1 MRKEGKGKEENSR
14 QSLLKTKGRERQ
26 RQRKREGEKTWEKHK
41 RTQRKLRKLSREQ
54 VPCWQRGGSKSS
66 AAEHFDKSS
75 SSRRTWT
82 EVVFHRD
89 EQDVI

>member
-1 MRKEGKGKEENSR
+1 MGEAKKE
-14 QSLLKTKGRERQ
+14 
-26 RQRKREGEKTWEKHK
+26 
-41 RTQRKLRKLSREQ
+41 TQRKLGKLSREQ
-54 VPCWQRGGSKSS
+54 IPCWQRGGSKSS